1 MRFKFLSIISLL
13 FLTSCAS
20 SNVGFPTNFS
30 AILLQDSLINS
41 SKEEIDL
48 NIFNT
53 EISLKPNQVAKISI
67 CQMNPYNKEAIIFEI
82 CENENNYDYSLH
94 EIEWKYSQSFIDIY
108 MNFYEKTNEEID
120 TIFFKF
126 AFEKELNDYQNC
138 FPLIFGTNNNFTY
151 FNNEN
156 VYIESFQK

>member
-1 MRFKFLSIISLL
+1 MKFKIFSIISLL

-30 AILLQDSLINS
+30 AILLQDSLINFS
-41 SKEEIDL
+41 NEEINL

-67 CQMNPYNKEAIIFEI
+67 CQMNPYNEEAIIFEI
-82 CENENNYDYSLH
+82 YENENNYDYSLYK
-94 EIEWKYSQSFIDIY
+94 IAWTYSQSFIDIY

-126 AFEKELNDYQNC
+126 AFENELNDYQNC
-138 FPLIFGTNNNFTY
+138 FPLIFGSNNNFTY

-156 VYIESFQK
+156 VYIDSFQK

>member
-1 MRFKFLSIISLL
+1 MKFKILSIISLL
-13 FLTSCAS
+13 FLTSCAP
-20 SNVGFPTNFS
+20 SNVGFSTNFS

-41 SKEEIDL
+41 SNEEINL

-53 EISLKPNQVAKISI
+53 EISLKPNQVTKISI
-67 CQMNPYNKEAIIFEI
+67 CQMNPYNEEAIIFEI
-82 CENENNYDYSLH
+82 YENENDYGYSLH

-138 FPLIFGTNNNFTY
+138 FPLIFGSNNNFTY

-156 VYIESFQK
+156 IYIESFQK

>member
-1 MRFKFLSIISLL
+1 MRFKVLSIISLL
-13 FLTSCAS
+13 FLTSCAP

-67 CQMNPYNKEAIIFEI
+67 CQMNPYNKEAIIFGI
-82 CENENNYDYSLH
+82 YENENNYDYSLH

-120 TIFFKF
+120 TIFLKF
-126 AFEKELNDYQNC
+126 AFEKELNDYKNC
-138 FPLIFGTNNNFTY
+138 FPLIFGSNNNYIY

-156 VYIESFQK
+156 VYIESF

>member
-1 MRFKFLSIISLL
+1 MRFKVLSIISLL

-20 SNVGFPTNFS
+20 SNGGFPTNFS

-53 EISLKPNQVAKISI
+53 EISLKPNQIAKISI
-67 CQMNPYNKEAIIFEI
+67 CQMNPYNKEEIIFEI
-82 CENENNYDYSLH
+82 YENVNDYDYSFH

-120 TIFFKF
+120 TIFLKF
-126 AFEKELNDYQNC
+126 AFEKELNDYKNC
-138 FPLIFGTNNNFTY
+138 FPLIFGSSNNFTY

>member
-1 MRFKFLSIISLL
+1 MRFKVLSIISLL

-30 AILLQDSLINS
+30 AILLQDFLTNS

-53 EISLKPNQVAKISI
+53 EISLKPKQVAKISI
-67 CQMNPYNKEAIIFEI
+67 CQMNPYYKEAIIFEI
-82 CENENNYDYSLH
+82 YENENNYDYSLH

-126 AFEKELNDYQNC
+126 TFEKELNDYQNC
-138 FPLIFGTNNNFTY
+138 FPLIFGTSNNFTY

>member
-1 MRFKFLSIISLL
+1 MGIYLDNAA
-13 FLTSCAS
+13 TSY
-20 SNVGFPTNFS
+20 P
-30 AILLQDSLINS
+30 
-41 SKEEIDL
+41 
-48 NIFNT
+48 
-53 EISLKPNQVAKISI
+53 KPNQVAKISI

-82 CENENNYDYSLH
+82 YENENNYDYSLH

-126 AFEKELNDYQNC
+126 AFEKELNDYKNC
-138 FPLIFGTNNNFTY
+138 FPLIFGSNNNFTY

-156 VYIESFQK
+156 VYIKSFQK

>member
-1 MRFKFLSIISLL
+1 MRFKVLSIISLL

-53 EISLKPNQVAKISI
+53 EISLKPNQVAKIPI
-67 CQMNPYNKEAIIFEI
+67 CQMNPHNKEAIIFEI
-82 CENENNYDYSLH
+82 YENENDYDYSFH

-108 MNFYEKTNEEID
+108 MNFYEKTNE
-120 TIFFKF
+120 
-126 AFEKELNDYQNC
+126 
-138 FPLIFGTNNNFTY
+138 
-151 FNNEN
+151 
-156 VYIESFQK
+156 

>member
-1 MRFKFLSIISLL
+1 MKFKILPIISLL
-13 FLTSCAS
+13 FLTSCAP

-41 SKEEIDL
+41 SKEEINL

-53 EISLKPNQVAKISI
+53 EILLKPNQVAKISI
-67 CQMNPYNKEAIIFEI
+67 CQMNPYNEETIIFEI
-82 CENENNYDYSLH
+82 FENENNYDYSLQ
-94 EIEWKYSQSFIDIY
+94 EIKWKYSLSFIDIY
-108 MNFYEKTNEEID
+108 MNFYQKTSEEID

-138 FPLIFGTNNNFTY
+138 FPLIFGTSNNFTY

>member
-1 MRFKFLSIISLL
+1 MKFKILSIISLL

-20 SNVGFPTNFS
+20 SNAGFPTNFS

-41 SKEEIDL
+41 SNEEIDL

-53 EISLKPNQVAKISI
+53 EISLKPNQVAKVSI

-82 CENENNYDYSLH
+82 YENENNYGYSLH
-94 EIEWKYSQSFIDIY
+94 EIERKYSQSFIDIY
-108 MNFYEKTNEEID
+108 MNFYEKTREEID

-126 AFEKELNDYQNC
+126 AFENELNDYRNC
-138 FPLIFGTNNNFTY
+138 FPLIFGSNNNFTY

-156 VYIESFQK
+156 VYIDSFQK